1 MESRLMMEVSMPAIP
16 LRTDYDAGGAR
27 ALARKASDPN
37 QVRRLLA
44 IAAVY
49 DGMNRAQAGAVGGMD
64 RQSLR
69 DWVHR
74 FNADGPEGLHDLKPP
89 GAVPKLTA
97 AEKSALAA
105 LVEAGPDRQVDGV
118 VRWRRIDLKEVIR
131 DRFGVDYHER
141 SVSRLLHELG
151 FSHMSARPRHPGQ
164 DPEMLET
171 FKKTS
176 PGRSPRR

>member
-1 MESRLMMEVSMPAIP
+1 M
-16 LRTDYDAGGAR
+16 
-27 ALARKASDPN
+27 
-37 QVRRLLA
+37 
-44 IAAVY
+44 
-49 DGMNRAQAGAVGGMD
+49 
-64 RQSLR
+64 
-69 DWVHR
+69 
-74 FNADGPEGLHDLKPP
+74 
-89 GAVPKLTA
+89 TA
-97 AEKSALAA
+97 AEKAALAA
-105 LVEAGPDRQVDGV
+105 LVEAGPDPQADGV